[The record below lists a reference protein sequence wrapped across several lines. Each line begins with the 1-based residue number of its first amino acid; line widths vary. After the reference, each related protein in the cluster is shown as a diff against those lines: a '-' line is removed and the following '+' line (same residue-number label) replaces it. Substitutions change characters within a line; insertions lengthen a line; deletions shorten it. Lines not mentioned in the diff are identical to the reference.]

1 MQRHLLRIL
10 AASIYPLLGLAALM
24 ALADCAAVPA
34 LNLASGTTRPASQ
47 SAAPSPDIFSG
58 LAQRMNIMPPSAA
71 DAATATAAK

>member
-24 ALADCAAVPA
+24 GLADCAAVPS
-34 LNLASGTTRPASQ
+34 LNLASGMARPVSQ

-58 LAQRMNIMPPSAA
+58 LAQRMNIMPLPAA
-71 DAATATAAK
+71 DAATTTAAK